1 MFQNYLRLNNITFYT
16 SSNYDVKCAVVE
28 RLIKTL
34 KSKLYRYMTA
44 NNTDR
49 YVDVLQ
55 DLAHSYNSAYHS
67 TIKTAPILVDI
78 HNEAE
83 ILRRLYGTHQRREKT
98 NYYKNDAVRLSQL
111 AGPFEKSYR
120 KGWTDEI
127 FIISDVIPTSPPTYM
142 VQDLRGETI
151 VGKFYSE
158 ELQKIKN
165 KRRVLREDE
174 YEIEKIIATR
184 KRKGKTQY
192 LVRWKGYDQ
201 QHDSWVDYLISTGVR
216 T

>member
-1 MFQNYLRLNNITFYT
+1 
-16 SSNYDVKCAVVE
+16 
-28 RLIKTL
+28 
-34 KSKLYRYMTA
+34 MTA

-201 QHDSWVDYLISTGVR
+201 QHDSWVDDLISTGVR